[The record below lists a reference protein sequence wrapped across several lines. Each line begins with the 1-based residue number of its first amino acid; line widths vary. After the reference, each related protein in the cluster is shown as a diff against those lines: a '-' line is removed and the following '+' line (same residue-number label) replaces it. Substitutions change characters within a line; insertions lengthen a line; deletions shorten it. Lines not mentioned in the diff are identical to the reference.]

1 MALDGS
7 QDHLGRGDAARLW
20 VEARISQKRA
30 AAIADVDALWAAGTL
45 TWESRRDVIE
55 SCPRRGQVDMH
66 REGQEDEGTAG
77 GAEHGATGRGLRTT
91 RSRRLPRSAFLKPPL
106 GGRSSGCRSAKS
118 LNGWDGWT
126 PCYAP
131 YTPSPP
137 PPPHIVQTLEQ
148 AHHMLIQQTTARSA
162 LTQLLPQPR
171 VRFACGRR
179 RRPSR
184 PVRDAQQLALPGALQ
199 QTPTKKGRGRHAPT
213 GALAAPVA
221 VLGGEQRCSRQE
233 HRQQGLR
240 CRSLGQGRG
249 NGGGKVH
256 GRNRGEL
263 MLPVAVGF
271 HALAGDAAADWPRN
285 FRIWKAHMSR

>member
-1 MALDGS
+1 MGRWNT
-7 QDHLGRGDAARLW
+7 HLGEPSRCDRELPAPWPGGHAQGGTRRRGHGRWRRAWGDREGPSNDEEPALAAFCVPEAAARREEQRLQ
-20 VEARISQKRA
+20 VGEITERLGR
-30 AAIADVDALWAAGTL
+30 VD
-45 TWESRRDVIE
+45 
-55 SCPRRGQVDMH
+55 DM
-66 REGQEDEGTAG
+66 
-77 GAEHGATGRGLRTT
+77 L
-91 RSRRLPRSAFLKPPL
+91 
-106 GGRSSGCRSAKS
+106 SSVPTFA
-118 LNGWDGWT
+118 
-126 PCYAP
+126 
-131 YTPSPP
+131 PP